1 MEGSRIGTKESVVS
15 VSLNTNDALFAEI
28 ADSNIST
35 VPSLLKEK
43 CREVEG
49 TWHVDPHHA
58 AFSKNRPISSDSSI
72 SEIAA
77 YAGKVGTISELKESL
92 QIHLEVRFFPS
103 IFKLSDRRRNH
114 FPHQLSRLRRALA
127 ARARDSGGGQRIGL
141 HLRPARPR
149 GKNPITPLAQ
159 HPIEEVLHY
168 LLLYCAANRGL
179 KPKELDA
186 LRREFL
192 LVSPFPPFHAQN
204 FGLQQLPLL
213 GLLERAGLLA
223 PRGSAPSFASVR
235 SKMRLIRDDIDGSQ
249 RSDLK

>member
-1 MEGSRIGTKESVVS
+1 MRSCVGRGGVRSRQGK
-15 VSLNTNDALFAEI
+15 
-28 ADSNIST
+28 T
-35 VPSLLKEK
+35 VKQITDNPEMQQQMKARLE
-43 CREVEG
+43 
-49 TWHVDPHHA
+49 
-58 AFSKNRPISSDSSI
+58 
-72 SEIAA
+72 
-77 YAGKVGTISELKESL
+77 ELKESD
-92 QIHLEVRFFPS
+92 V
-103 IFKLSDRRRNH
+103 
-114 FPHQLSRLRRALA
+114 LA
-127 ARARDSGGGQRIGL
+127 
-141 HLRPARPR
+141 
-149 GKNPITPLAQ
+149 KLAQ

-235 SKMRLIRDDIDGSQ
+235 SKMRLIRDDVDGSQ